1 MVISKATVYN
11 LYVTALLQIR
21 NFVLVYFC
29 CKKWAKDNFE
39 YFFMSAFNYRK
50 EENASPNEMV
60 ELWAIKVWIA
70 LQMREEA
77 RPTNLV
83 FWDF

>member
-1 MVISKATVYN
+1 
-11 LYVTALLQIR
+11 
-21 NFVLVYFC
+21 
-29 CKKWAKDNFE
+29 
-39 YFFMSAFNYRK
+39 MSAFNYRK

-77 RPTNLV
+77 RPTNLM
-83 FWDF
+83 FGDF

>member
-1 MVISKATVYN
+1 
-11 LYVTALLQIR
+11 
-21 NFVLVYFC
+21 
-29 CKKWAKDNFE
+29 
-39 YFFMSAFNYRK
+39 MSAFNYRK

-60 ELWAIKVWIA
+60 ELLAIKVWIA